1 MSESAE
7 LTDGLASLK
16 ARRTTSK
23 GRRPPRRSIPAS
35 MNPTSL
41 PPYDGA
47 QRATSDS
54 ATPDDLVSQAPGAA
68 SASTPTSSAP
78 EEVSAAPRAPARQ
91 LSRKV
96 GLYVDEEH
104 QDYFEAVR
112 AAGNGLRPRVN
123 LSASAVV
130 RLALDRLSS
139 DLTVEQV
146 RDLLVA
152 KPTDPHAVGRKR
164 R

>member
-1 MSESAE
+1 MSENAD
-7 LTDGLASLK
+7 LPDGLASLK
-16 ARRTTSK
+16 ARRTPSK

-47 QRATSDS
+47 QVVASDS
-54 ATPDDLVSQAPGAA
+54 APATEVAPGTPEVT
-68 SASTPTSSAP
+68 STSTVMSSAP
-78 EEVSAAPRAPARQ
+78 EQVSRLPRTAARQ
-91 LSRKV
+91 PPRKV

-130 RLALDRLSS
+130 RLALDRLGS

>member
-1 MSESAE
+1 
-7 LTDGLASLK
+7 
-16 ARRTTSK
+16 
-23 GRRPPRRSIPAS
+23 

-47 QRATSDS
+47 QRTTADS
-54 ATPDDLVSQAPGAA
+54 AAPDELVPQVPEAT
-68 SASTPTSSAP
+68 SASTVISSAP
-78 EEVSAAPRAPARQ
+78 EQVSEGQRTAARQ
-91 LSRKV
+91 PPRKV

-130 RLALDRLSS
+130 RLALDRLGS